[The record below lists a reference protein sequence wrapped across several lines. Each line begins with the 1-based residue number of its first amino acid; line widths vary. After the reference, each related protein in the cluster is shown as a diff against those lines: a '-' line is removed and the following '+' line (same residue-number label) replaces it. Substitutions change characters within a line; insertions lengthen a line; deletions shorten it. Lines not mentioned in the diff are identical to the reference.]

1 MVWVVIVVILVVAF
15 GPIFWLMPSRRERR
29 LGRLRQHAYQRGMR
43 VEMRRLPGTDVAP
56 EDRVT
61 AGGRPLDT
69 TRECAAYLMPLA
81 KRLRLLPSARLLRR
95 AEGTAAVPG
104 WGFEPGKRPEHP
116 RLEAM
121 IAALMPTLEALPQDV
136 PALEVD
142 AHAVA
147 GYWLEGPGTTPERV
161 DELAER
167 LARAAESLTELD
179 QRLAAESEAGGI

>member
-29 LGRLRQHAYQRGMR
+29 IGRLRQRAYQRGMR
-43 VEMRRLPGTDVAP
+43 VEMRRLPGIDVAP

-69 TRECAAYLMPLA
+69 SRECAAYLMPLA
-81 KRLRLLPSARLLRR
+81 TRLRLLPPARLLRR

-104 WGFEPGKRPEHP
+104 WGFEPGRRPEDP
-116 RLEAM
+116 RLDAM
-121 IAALMPTLEALPQDV
+121 LAALTPTLEALPQDV

-142 AHAVA
+142 THAVA

-161 DELAER
+161 DELADR
-167 LARAAESLTELD
+167 LARAAESLTDLE
-179 QRLAAESEAGGI
+179 QRLEAESSAGGI